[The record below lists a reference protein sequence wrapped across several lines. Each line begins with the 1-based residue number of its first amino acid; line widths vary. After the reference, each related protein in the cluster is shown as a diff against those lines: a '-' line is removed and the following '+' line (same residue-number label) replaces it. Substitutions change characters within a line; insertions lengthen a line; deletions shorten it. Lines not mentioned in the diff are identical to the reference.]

1 MRLYSGFEGS
11 EVLICRV
18 RRSQMRNESCRL
30 SKATHRCDS
39 SFMNEVM
46 YSRESRITSK
56 NLRKAIIVS
65 TIVRGCTMTTSTEIR
80 EEVIK
85 DKVEETPQIYYS
97 TEEYLMLEE
106 GAEFRSEYQDGK
118 IIPMTGG
125 TPNHNQI
132 AGNFYGALN
141 FATKGQPYRVFIN
154 DLRLWIPS
162 KRVYTYPDVM
172 LVAGTLELA
181 EGRKDTITNAVMV
194 AEVLSESTADYDRG
208 GKFKLY
214 RSIPSFREYV
224 LIDQYEMHVE
234 QFVKMDDN
242 KWVLSEY
249 DGADAVLK
257 LSCVEFEMSL
267 GEIFD
272 RVDFESES
280 EE

>member
-1 MRLYSGFEGS
+1 
-11 EVLICRV
+11 
-18 RRSQMRNESCRL
+18 
-30 SKATHRCDS
+30 
-39 SFMNEVM
+39 
-46 YSRESRITSK
+46 
-56 NLRKAIIVS
+56 
-65 TIVRGCTMTTSTEIR
+65 MTALTEIR
-80 EEVIK
+80 EEVAE
-85 DKVEETPQIYYS
+85 DKAEEKVQIYYS
-97 TEEYLMLEE
+97 PEEYLMLEE
-106 GAEFRSEYQDGK
+106 GAKFRSEYQDGK

-132 AGNFYGALN
+132 ALNFSGTLN

-172 LVAGTLELA
+172 LVAGKLEFA

-208 GKFKLY
+208 GKFKLF
-214 RSIPSFREYV
+214 RTIPSLTEYI

-234 QFVKMDDN
+234 HFCKRDDN

-249 DGADAVLK
+249 DGADAVLR
-257 LSCVEFEMSL
+257 LSCLEFEMRL
-267 GEIFD
+267 GDIYD

>member
-1 MRLYSGFEGS
+1 
-11 EVLICRV
+11 
-18 RRSQMRNESCRL
+18 
-30 SKATHRCDS
+30 
-39 SFMNEVM
+39 
-46 YSRESRITSK
+46 
-56 NLRKAIIVS
+56 
-65 TIVRGCTMTTSTEIR
+65 MTASTEIR
-80 EEVIK
+80 EQLIER
-85 DKVEETPQIYYS
+85 KVESYYS
-97 TEEYLMLEE
+97 PADYLMLEE
-106 GAEFRSEYQDGK
+106 GAEFRSEYHDGK

-132 AGNFYGALN
+132 ALNLSGALN

-172 LVAGTLELA
+172 LVAGKLEFA

-208 GKFKLY
+208 GKFKLF
-214 RSIPSFREYV
+214 RTIPSLTEYI

-234 QFVKMDDN
+234 HFCKTDDN
-242 KWVLSEY
+242 KWILSEY
-249 DGADAVLK
+249 DGADAMLK
-257 LSCVEFEMSL
+257 LSCMEFEIRL
-267 GEIFD
+267 GDIYD